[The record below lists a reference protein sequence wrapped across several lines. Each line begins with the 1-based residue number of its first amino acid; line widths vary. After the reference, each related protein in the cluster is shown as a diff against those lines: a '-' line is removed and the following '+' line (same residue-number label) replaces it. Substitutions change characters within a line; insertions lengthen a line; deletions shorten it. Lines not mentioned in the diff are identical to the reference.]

1 MQLGGKRVERPSLAR
16 SRRDHIGM
24 AGKAQMRPAGAPAG
38 VEVGDL
44 AAGGAEFEAMA
55 NKAERVESGDDV
67 DGAGVKRCHARP
79 ADQFGGDGD
88 RVKGRVFHSR
98 SSSLIAV
105 LARVWA
111 STVLTIT
118 AQ

>member
-55 NKAERVESGDDV
+55 NKAERVEMGGDDV
-67 DGAGVKRCHARP
+67 
-79 ADQFGGDGD
+79 DGD

>member
-55 NKAERVESGDDV
+55 IKPSASRWAATTSMAPASSGV
-67 DGAGVKRCHARP
+67 TLGRRISSAAMATGSKGAFFIRAAAR
-79 ADQFGGDGD
+79 
-88 RVKGRVFHSR
+88 
-98 SSSLIAV
+98 
-105 LARVWA
+105 
-111 STVLTIT
+111 
-118 AQ
+118 